1 MTDAAVIEAV
11 EAHGGRAGPVGQA
24 RGSASILR
32 GSPPPLVG
40 GPERQERL
48 IDVPAKYRDGYRKA
62 WAGKSRKAA
71 IRAFCL
77 ECTGWSEAEVRL
89 CTATACPLYE
99 FRLTG

>member
-1 MTDAAVIEAV
+1 
-11 EAHGGRAGPVGQA
+11 
-24 RGSASILR
+24 
-32 GSPPPLVG
+32 
-40 GPERQERL
+40 L